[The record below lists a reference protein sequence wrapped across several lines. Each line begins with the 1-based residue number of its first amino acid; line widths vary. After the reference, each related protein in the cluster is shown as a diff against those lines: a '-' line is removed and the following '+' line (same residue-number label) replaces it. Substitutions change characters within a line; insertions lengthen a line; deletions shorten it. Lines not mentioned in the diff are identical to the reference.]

1 MQQVIFRPQI
11 RSKNYLE
18 NLGIWVFPS
27 LLHLIQAFFET
38 YTKGTTDWEH
48 IQLLLEATG
57 YGSLNEIPRSELA
70 QVKETVARMQ
80 PVWEADEDAEKC
92 TYLLLAAIL
101 KKDILVYID
110 DRVIENI
117 EHKITLQPDSI
128 VAFINRLKITQIN
141 FTTI

>member
-1 MQQVIFRPQI
+1 MQQVIFRPKT

-18 NLGIWVFPS
+18 NLDIWMFPS

-70 QVKETVARMQ
+70 QVKETVERMQ

-117 EHKITLQPDSI
+117 EHKITLQPNSI

>member
-1 MQQVIFRPQI
+1 MQQVIFRPKI

-70 QVKETVARMQ
+70 QVTETVARMQ

>member
-1 MQQVIFRPQI
+1 MQQVIFRPKT

-18 NLGIWVFPS
+18 NLDIWMFPS

-70 QVKETVARMQ
+70 QIKETVARMQ
-80 PVWEADEDAEKC
+80 PVWEAGEDVEIR

-117 EHKITLQPDSI
+117 EHKITLQPNSI

>member
-1 MQQVIFRPQI
+1 MQQVIFRPKI

-48 IQLLLEATG
+48 IQLLLAATG

>member
-1 MQQVIFRPQI
+1 MQQVIFRPKT

-18 NLGIWVFPS
+18 NLDIWMFPS

-70 QVKETVARMQ
+70 QIKETVARMQ

-117 EHKITLQPDSI
+117 EHKITLQPNSI

>member
-1 MQQVIFRPQI
+1 MQQVIFRPKI

-48 IQLLLEATG
+48 IQLLLAATG

-110 DRVIENI
+110 DRVIEKI